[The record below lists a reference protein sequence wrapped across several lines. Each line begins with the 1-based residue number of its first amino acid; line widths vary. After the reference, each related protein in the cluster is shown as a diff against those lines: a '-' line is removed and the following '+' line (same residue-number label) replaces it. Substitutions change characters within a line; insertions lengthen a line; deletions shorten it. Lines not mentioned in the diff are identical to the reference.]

1 MSSLRKHFF
10 LGFAVAAVVFF
21 VQPLAVIPALF
32 YSLLPDF
39 VRVGWHRLTGNKIR
53 ISHYPFAAFVLS
65 APLLLV
71 SYPCFTAGLIA
82 YLLHLAEDGRCWD
95 R

>member
-1 MSSLRKHFF
+1 VSSLRKHFL
-10 LGFAVAAVVFF
+10 LGLAVAAAVFF
-21 VQPLAVIPALF
+21 VQPIAVLPAFF

-39 VRVGWHRLTGNKIR
+39 VQADWRRLSGKKTR
-53 ISHYPFAAFVLS
+53 ISHHPLIAFVLS

-71 SYPCFTAGLIA
+71 SYPFFTAGLIA
-82 YLLHLAEDGRCWD
+82 YLLHLAEDGRSWD